1 MQRAVDV
8 EASLTK
14 MSNDLQST
22 IEELNVTHERALDT
36 SSSNSLGQVV
46 RTFNE
51 HLTTLLWLE
60 TTSQK
65 IESELETVGRGFQ
78 QIGM

>member
-1 MQRAVDV
+1 LQRAVDV

>member
-1 MQRAVDV
+1 LQRAVDV

-14 MSNDLQST
+14 MSNDLQET

>member
-1 MQRAVDV
+1 
-8 EASLTK
+8 
-14 MSNDLQST
+14 MSNDLQET